1 MYIKGGFSK
10 QLTKINL
17 KTSAFM
23 EENKID
29 SYIASLQKEI
39 GELKKRMGEMT
50 YTLLKEDRLEA
61 SAFSSIM
68 AEIDEREQRIAAE
81 SDRKRQLL
89 ARNQEI
95 LNSVKGPQQNVDFI
109 FCRNCGNKMP
119 RGAKFCTGCGTKL
132 S

>member
-1 MYIKGGFSK
+1 MDIKGGFSK

-50 YTLLKEDRLEA
+50 YTLLKEDRLDA

-68 AEIDEREQRIAAE
+68 AEIEDREQRIAAE

-95 LNSVKGPQQNVDFI
+95 LNSVKGPQQSVDFI
-109 FCRNCGNKMP
+109 FCTNCGNKMP

-132 S
+132 G

>member
-1 MYIKGGFSK
+1 M
-10 QLTKINL
+10 
-17 KTSAFM
+17 
-23 EENKID
+23 
-29 SYIASLQKEI
+29 
-39 GELKKRMGEMT
+39 KKRMVEMT

-89 ARNQEI
+89 ARNQYI
-95 LNSVKGPQQNVDFI
+95 LNSVQGPQQMVDFI
-109 FCRNCGNKMP
+109 FCTHCGNKMP

>member
-1 MYIKGGFSK
+1 MDIKGGFSK

-61 SAFSSIM
+61 SAFSSSM

-81 SDRKRQLL
+81 SERKRQLL

-109 FCRNCGNKMP
+109 FCTNCGNKMP